1 MSELLAA
8 FGSDVVLVTVAVF
21 VSVVPK
27 NVSLRTLTTSVKTAL
42 APAGNG
48 AANAVTAVP
57 EKVRIKKG
65 PEIWTNETKVVLAG
79 ITSVRLTLA
88 ASLGPAFETVMV

>member
-1 MSELLAA
+1 M
-8 FGSDVVLVTVAVF
+8 F
-21 VSVVPK
+21 VQRVPK

-42 APAGNG
+42 APADG